1 MKALRCHAFGP
12 VGHLALEED
21 VVSPVPSPQ
30 QAVVTVRAA
39 GVNFPDT
46 LIVQGKYQ
54 IKPELPFTPG
64 SEFAGVVKAIGEG
77 VAHVK
82 PGDSVFGVG
91 VTGGFAE
98 EALIDAANLVPLPP
112 GVDFAVAAALTM
124 AYGTSLHALKDRAR
138 LAPGE
143 TLLVLGAAG
152 GVGLA
157 AVEIGKLNGA
167 TVIAAASTDAKLDI
181 CRRRGADAVINY
193 DREDLKE
200 RVRALTDGRGA
211 DVVYDPVGGSY
222 AASAFRCVAWNG
234 RYLVVGFAAGEIPHV
249 PLNLP
254 LLKGYSIVGVYWGGF
269 VQREPAASAANMK
282 QLMDWVAAGKLAPLI
297 SARYPL
303 SQAVDA
309 LFAMMRREVAG
320 KVVIVP

>member
-1 MKALRCHAFGP
+1 MRAVRCHAFGP
-12 VGHLALEED
+12 VGHLALED
-21 VVSPVPSPQ
+21 IASPKPGPH
-30 QAVVTVRAA
+30 QAVVTVKAA
-39 GVNFPDT
+39 AVNFPDT

-54 IKPELPFTPG
+54 IKPEVPFTPG
-64 SEFAGVVKAIGEG
+64 AEYAGIVKEVGEN
-77 VAHVK
+77 VANVK
-82 PGDSVFGVG
+82 PGDAVLGVG

-98 EALIDAANLVPLPP
+98 EALIDAASLIPLPV
-112 GVDFAVAAALTM
+112 GADFAVAAALTM
-124 AYGTSLHALKDRAR
+124 AYGTTLHALKDRAK

-143 TLLVLGAAG
+143 TMLVLGAGG

-157 AVEIGKLNGA
+157 AVEIGKLMGA
-167 TVIAAASTDAKLDI
+167 TIIAAASTDTKLDI
-181 CRRRGADAVINY
+181 CRARGADAAINY

-200 RVRALTDGRGA
+200 RVRVLTDSRGA

-222 AASAFRCVAWNG
+222 TAAASRSVAWNG
-234 RYLVVGFAAGEIPHV
+234 RYLVIGFAAGEIPHV

-254 LLKGYSIVGVYWGGF
+254 LLKGYSIVGVYWGAF
-269 VQREPAASAANMK
+269 VQREPAANAANMK
-282 QLMDWVAAGKLAPLI
+282 QLMEWVATGRLAPLI

-303 SQAVDA
+303 EQAVDA

>member
-1 MKALRCHAFGP
+1 MRAVRCHAFGP
-12 VGHLALEED
+12 VGHLALED
-21 VVSPVPSPQ
+21 IPSPSPGPT
-30 QAVVTVRAA
+30 QAVVTVKAA
-39 GVNFPDT
+39 AVNFPDT

-54 IKPELPFTPG
+54 VKPEVPFTPG
-64 SEFAGVVKAIGEG
+64 SEYAGVVKDVGES
-77 VAHVK
+77 VANVK
-82 PGDSVFGVG
+82 PGDAVFGVG

-98 EALIDAANLVPLPP
+98 EALIDAASLHPLPA
-112 GVDFAVAAALTM
+112 GADFAAAAALTM
-124 AYGTSLHALKDRAR
+124 AYGTTIHALKDRAK

-143 TLLVLGAAG
+143 TMLVLGAGG
-152 GVGLA
+152 GVGLS
-157 AVEIGKLNGA
+157 AVEIGKLMGA

-181 CRRRGADAVINY
+181 CRARGADEVINY

-200 RVRALTDGRGA
+200 RVRALTDDRGV

-222 AASAFRCVAWNG
+222 TAAASRGVAWNG
-234 RYLVVGFAAGEIPHV
+234 RYLVIGFAAGEISHI

-254 LLKGYSIVGVYWGGF
+254 LLKGYSIVGVYWGAF
-269 VQREPAASAANMK
+269 AQREPAANAANMK
-282 QLMDWVAAGKLAPLI
+282 QLTDWVASGRLAPLI

-303 SQAVDA
+303 EQAIDA

>member
-1 MKALRCHAFGP
+1 MRAVRCRAFGP
-12 VGHLALEED
+12 VGHLALED
-21 VVSPVPSPQ
+21 VPSPEPGPGQ
-30 QAVVTVRAA
+30 VVVTVKAA

-54 IKPELPFTPG
+54 IRPELPFTPG
-64 SEFAGVVKAIGEG
+64 AEFAGVVKAIGEG
-77 VAHVK
+77 VATVK
-82 PGDSVFGVG
+82 PGDAVLGVG

-98 EALIDAANLVPLPP
+98 EALIDAANLVPLPA
-112 GVDFAVAAALTM
+112 GADFAVAAALTM
-124 AYGTSLHALKDRAR
+124 AYGTALYALKDRAR

-143 TLLVLGAAG
+143 SLLVLGAG
-152 GVGLA
+152 GGAGLA
-157 AVEIGKLNGA
+157 AVEVGKLLGA
-167 TVIAAASTDAKLDI
+167 KVIAAASTDAKLDI
-181 CRRRGADAVINY
+181 CRGRGADALINY

-200 RVRALTDGRGA
+200 RVRALTDGRDA
-211 DVVYDPVGGSY
+211 DVVYDPVGGPY
-222 AASAFRCVAWNG
+222 TAPASRCVAWNG
-234 RYLVVGFAAGEIPHV
+234 RYLVIGFAAGEIPSI

-254 LLKGYSIVGVYWGGF
+254 LLKGYSIVGVYWGAF
-269 VQREPAASAANMK
+269 VQRDPAAGAANMK
-282 QLMDWVAAGKLAPLI
+282 QLTDWIAARKLAPLV

>member
-12 VGHLALEED
+12 VGHLALDD
-21 VVSPVPSPQ
+21 VPSPVPGPKQ
-30 QAVVTVRAA
+30 VVVTVKAA

-64 SEFAGVVKAIGEG
+64 AEFAGIVKAVGEG
-77 VAHVK
+77 VSNAK
-82 PGDSVFGVG
+82 PGDSVVGVG

-98 EALIDAANLVPLPP
+98 EALIDAANIVPLPTSA
-112 GVDFAVAAALTM
+112 DFAVAAALTM

-138 LAPGE
+138 LARGE
-143 TLLVLGAAG
+143 SLLVLGAGG

-157 AVEIGKLNGA
+157 AVEIGKLLGA

-181 CRRRGADAVINY
+181 CQGRGADAVINY

-200 RVRALTDGRGA
+200 RVRALTNGRGA

-222 AASAFRCVAWNG
+222 TAAASRSVAWNG
-234 RYLVVGFAAGEIPHV
+234 RYLVVGFAAGEIPQV

-269 VQREPAASAANMK
+269 VQREPAANAANMK
-282 QLMDWVAAGKLAPLI
+282 QLMDWVATGKLAPLI

>member
-1 MKALRCHAFGP
+1 MRALRCHAFGP
-12 VGHLALEED
+12 VGHLALEEIA
-21 VVSPVPSPQ
+21 SPTPGPH
-30 QAVVTVRAA
+30 QAVVSVKAA
-39 GVNFPDT
+39 AVNFPDT

-64 SEFAGVVKAIGEG
+64 GEYAGVVKDVGEM
-77 VAHVK
+77 VTHVK
-82 PGDSVFGVG
+82 PGDAVFGVG

-98 EALIDAANLVPLPP
+98 EALIDAANLHPLPA
-112 GVDFAVAAALTM
+112 GADFAVAAALTM
-124 AYGTSLHALKDRAR
+124 AYGTTIHALKDRGKLVA
-138 LAPGE
+138 GE
-143 TLLVLGAAG
+143 TLLVLGAGG

-157 AVEIGKLNGA
+157 ALEIGKLMGA

-181 CRRRGADAVINY
+181 CHDRGADDVINY

-200 RVRALTDGRGA
+200 RVRVLTDGRGA
-211 DVVYDPVGGSY
+211 DVIYDPVGGGY
-222 AASAFRCVAWNG
+222 TAAASRSVAWNG
-234 RYLVVGFAAGEIPHV
+234 RYLVIGFAAGEIPQI

-254 LLKGYSIVGVYWGGF
+254 LLKGYSIVGVYWGAF
-269 VQREPAASAANMK
+269 AQREPAANAANMK
-282 QLMDWVAAGKLAPLI
+282 QLTDWIAAGKLAPLV

-303 SQAVDA
+303 EQAVDA